1 MAILNKDIK
10 FKEEITKFLEA
21 EDKDQAVIILSDAL
35 EEKMQKIKDDALEY
49 QQTQDKSV
57 LADRGYRQ
65 LTTAE
70 EKWYK
75 GFIA

>member
-35 EEKMQKIKDDALEY
+35 EEKMQKIKLF
-49 QQTQDKSV
+49 QQFEE
-57 LADRGYRQ
+57 
-65 LTTAE
+65 TAFYL
-70 EKWYK
+70 KIIS
-75 GFIA
+75 FLLLV

>member
-49 QQTQDKSV
+49 QQTQI
-57 LADRGYRQ
+57 
-65 LTTAE
+65 TTFCI
-70 EKWYK
+70 YCSY
-75 GFIA
+75 FI

>member
-10 FKEEITKFLEA
+10 FKEEITMFLEA

-49 QQTQDKSV
+49 QQTQDK
-57 LADRGYRQ
+57 
-65 LTTAE
+65 
-70 EKWYK
+70 
-75 GFIA
+75 

>member
-35 EEKMQKIKDDALEY
+35 EEKMQKIN
-49 QQTQDKSV
+49 
-57 LADRGYRQ
+57 
-65 LTTAE
+65 
-70 EKWYK
+70 
-75 GFIA
+75 